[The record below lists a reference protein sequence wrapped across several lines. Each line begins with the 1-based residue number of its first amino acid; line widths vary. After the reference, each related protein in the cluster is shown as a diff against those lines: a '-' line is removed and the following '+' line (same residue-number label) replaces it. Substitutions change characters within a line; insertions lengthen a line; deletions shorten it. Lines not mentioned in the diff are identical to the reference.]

1 MSNSPASQLMY
12 SSDSDIPQDE
22 DCVNP
27 VEVWEGGSE
36 GKWVPHPYVSQKAPM
51 GPCSEEEGDFD
62 EEIIAHDKGEKNNFR
77 KRIACDEEYEEFDL
91 SLIPDLGTYFAPFG
105 MSKPSEI
112 AMCRTYANH
121 LAQQVKAEAAL
132 KRMKLT
138 KMQTPRKGKKE

>member
-12 SSDSDIPQDE
+12 SSDSDIPQDDE
-22 DCVNP
+22 CVNP
-27 VEVWEGGSE
+27 VEVWEGGDE
-36 GKWVPHPYVSQKAPM
+36 GKWVPHPYPGKAPM
-51 GPCSEEEGDFD
+51 GPCSEEEDD
-62 EEIIAHDKGEKNNFR
+62 EIIAHDKGVKNDFR

-91 SLIPDLGTYFAPFG
+91 SLIPDLGTYFGPFG
-105 MSKPSEI
+105 MSKASEI

-132 KRMKLT
+132 KRMKLS